1 MKSNYK
7 LDNQN
12 FIAEVSISSMIEED
26 EASIH
31 AAYMDHCTTNGN
43 MDVDTETMS
52 ASDAKYMC
60 GMSYMKN
67 RAALT
72 HPSGELTD
80 EQQKLPDAL
89 KKEILKRHHKA
100 GRISEAGIKQMK
112 HLGCWGEMQ
121 AEPTAKFVQKT
132 APENGAFLKTAE
144 EDGLKEDNKLKE
156 QDKKDGPK
164 HPDLQSPT
172 FEK

>member
-1 MKSNYK
+1 MKSNYT

-12 FIAEVSISSMIEED
+12 FIAEVSISSMIQED
-26 EASIH
+26 EAALHSC
-31 AAYMDHCTTNGN
+31 YMDHCTANGN

-67 RAALT
+67 RAALN

-89 KKEILKRHHKA
+89 KKEILKKHHKA
-100 GRISEAGIKQMK
+100 GRISEAGTKQMK
-112 HLGCWGEMQ
+112 HLGCSAEMQ
-121 AEPTAKFVQKT
+121 AEPTAKFVQEP
-132 APENGAFLKTAE
+132 APENDAFLKTAK
-144 EDGLKEDNKLKE
+144 EDGLKEDDKLKE
-156 QDKKDGPK
+156 QNKKDGPK
-164 HPDLQSPT
+164 HPELQSPT
-172 FEK
+172 FQK